1 MIIHVAIFLYTSYT
15 LYLFPNL
22 QDTKLTKEEIL
33 EHQDVFVGS
42 RATEW
47 GEYLNRHDEF

>member
-1 MIIHVAIFLYTSYT
+1 MHIIYMVHIIYMY
-15 LYLFPNL
+15 L
-22 QDTKLTKEEIL
+22 QDRKLTKEEIL
-33 EHQDVFVGS
+33 HHQDVFVGS